1 MNAKEFKANSEILM
15 DEMVIDFVSKKE
27 ILKWLQ
33 FTDGAMDALGDDDT
47 HVYVLLGK
55 TCYSDNE
62 ITPAI
67 LSKADY
73 IEMSWGAGYMVYVG
87 RNADSEALRDAFD
100 QSLGHHIEIGI
111 EFGDLIETDDG
122 RVIKAA

>member
-15 DEMVIDFVSKKE
+15 KDMIIDFVSKKE

-33 FTDGAMDALGDDDT
+33 FTDGEMDALGDDDT
-47 HVYVLLGK
+47 HVYVLIGK

-62 ITPAI
+62 ITQAI

-73 IEMSWGAGYMVYVG
+73 IEMSWGEGYMFYVG
-87 RNADSEALRDAFD
+87 RNADAESLQAAFD

>member
-15 DEMVIDFVSKKE
+15 KDMIIDFVSKKE

-33 FTDGAMDALGDDDT
+33 FTDGEMDALGDDDT
-47 HVYVLLGK
+47 HVYVLIGK

-62 ITPAI
+62 ITQAI

-73 IEMSWGAGYMVYVG
+73 IEMSWGEGYMFYIG
-87 RNADSEALRDAFD
+87 RNADAESLQDAFD
-100 QSLGHHIEIGI
+100 ATVGHHIEARI

-122 RVIKAA
+122 RIIKAA